1 MLSIFPPLLSYSGFA
16 PMLLRLLLGTILV
29 LWAYNHFKTKEKI
42 YILEGVLG
50 ALLIIGLATQLAAF
64 VSTILLGVR
73 IYFKIRSKNFLTD
86 GVNYYLVLF
95 VISLGLIV
103 SGAGYLAF
111 DLPL

>member
-16 PMLLRLLLGTILV
+16 PLLLRLLLGTILV
-29 LWAYNHFKTKEKI
+29 LWAYNHFKSQDKI

-50 ALLIIGLATQLAAF
+50 TLLILGLATQLAALA
-64 VSTILLGVR
+64 STILLGVR
-73 IYFKIRSKNFLTD
+73 IYFKIKRKEFLTD
-86 GVNYYLVLF
+86 GVNYYLILF

-103 SGAGYLAF
+103 SGAGYLSF